1 MYEMNRSVITPR
13 PFAFPDLG
21 DVQHALEL
29 VSKFDFDTRNHVE
42 DEKLDLRGNPW
53 VMPPEAVVEQ
63 GLEAI
68 KIFLRD
74 VQKASKDGAQVRSLK
89 LLKVVLVGAASAG
102 KTRCLDNLLFL
113 NRWIDKLQERATSK
127 IPWCAPIRGSSPLK
141 FCVAPP
147 YYHKAL
153 HPNLSVGLSP
163 GT

>member
-1 MYEMNRSVITPR
+1 MYEMNRSVIIPR

-29 VSKFDFDTRNHVE
+29 VSKFDSDRHTYVE
-42 DEKLDLRGNPW
+42 DEKELDLRGNPW
-53 VMPPEAVVEQ
+53 KMPPEAVVEQ

-74 VQKASKDGAQVRSLK
+74 VQKASESGAQVRSLK

-102 KTRCLDNLLFL
+102 KTRCLDFLLLL
-113 NRWIDKLQERATSK
+113 NVWIDKLQERGISN

-141 FCVAPP
+141 YCVAPP
-147 YYHKAL
+147 
-153 HPNLSVGLSP
+153 
-163 GT
+163 